1 MNNRF
6 LSETIAKSES
16 KIRAK
21 MLLELENKK
30 DLLLNSSH
38 FTHEY
43 RLEKLEE
50 INIQIKELNNTI
62 NKNERV

>member
-21 MLLELENKK
+21 MLLDLENKK

-50 INIQIKELNNTI
+50 INNQIKELTFTI
-62 NKNERV
+62 NQDERI